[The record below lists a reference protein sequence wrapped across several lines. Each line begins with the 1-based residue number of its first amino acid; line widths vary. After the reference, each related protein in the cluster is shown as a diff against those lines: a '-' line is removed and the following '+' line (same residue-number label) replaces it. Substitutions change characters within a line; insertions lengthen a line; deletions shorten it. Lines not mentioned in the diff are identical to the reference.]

1 MSLTQLIY
9 VITRQG
15 CALGLLN
22 IQQYYGLAPA
32 QLAQGQIEDLAT
44 GQNFFAAT
52 RLTHQDALLVAQ
64 VAVLLLLSDIC
75 IYPVISGGQSTEAPG
90 RRDLL
95 AGRLPAAG
103 QEALSRSEG
112 ARQAARE
119 A

>member
-64 VAVLLLLSDIC
+64 VAVLLFLS
-75 IYPVISGGQSTEAPG
+75 YTYIS
-90 RRDLL
+90 
-95 AGRLPAAG
+95 
-103 QEALSRSEG
+103 
-112 ARQAARE
+112 
-119 A
+119 